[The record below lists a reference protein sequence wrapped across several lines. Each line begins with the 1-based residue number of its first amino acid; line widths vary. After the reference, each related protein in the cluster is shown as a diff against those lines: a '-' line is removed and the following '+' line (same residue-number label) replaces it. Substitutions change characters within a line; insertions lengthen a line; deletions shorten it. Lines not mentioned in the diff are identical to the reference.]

1 VLEEATPMPGS
12 RRLAESLAVTVHGPA
27 GVLDL
32 VVPPEATAADVA
44 EEYAA
49 LAGTAR
55 PALLDRLGRPFRAD
69 GPLADAGVRPGD
81 LLVAAAPEAA
91 AGVAAEPA
99 PVAPAPAVRSDRVG
113 VWWCA
118 VAAAAALLAAWCGA
132 RSDDQALRD
141 VTVGLLGLG
150 VLLTLVPAAA
160 YAGPRLATGPVL
172 GGAVAFVLAW
182 HPAPERLPVVAGAVA
197 LAAAVVAAV
206 ARALDRR
213 ADEPLR
219 VWVVAGLAVFALTG
233 ATTLADLPPRVPWAL
248 LLLGAVLMARFVPA
262 LAVDVPDHYLLDL
275 DRLAVTAWSARER
288 PTGRRGRTVVPPDAV
303 AEVARRGTRL
313 VAAAA
318 VAVLAVV
325 ALSAPLLLATA
336 TLPLDR
342 IGARVLVGLAGA
354 ALLLA
359 ARSYRHP
366 PARALLRL
374 AGLAAWL
381 ALAVALLPLLD
392 PGELAA
398 VTVVAVLLA
407 GVLVVAAVATGRG
420 WRSAWWSRRAE
431 VAEGLAGAGAIAA
444 VLVAVGLFRRLWE
457 LTS

>member
-1 VLEEATPMPGS
+1 MPGS
-12 RRLAESLAVTVHGPA
+12 RRLAESLPITVHGPA
-27 GVLDL
+27 GALDL
-32 VVPPEATAADVA
+32 VVPPGATAADVA

-49 LAGTAR
+49 QAGTTR
-55 PALLDRLGRPFRAD
+55 PALLDRLGRPLAAD
-69 GPLADAGVRPGD
+69 GSLADAGVRPGD
-81 LLVAAAPEAA
+81 LLVAAAPGAPA
-91 AGVAAEPA
+91 RAGTAPAA
-99 PVAPAPAVRSDRVG
+99 PVPRPATTDRVG
-113 VWWCA
+113 VWWCVVAA
-118 VAAAAALLAAWCGA
+118 VAAALAGWCGA
-132 RSDDQALRD
+132 QADGVLRD
-141 VTVGLLGLG
+141 VALGLLGVG
-150 VLLTLVPAAA
+150 VLLCLLPAPS
-160 YAGPRLATGPVL
+160 YAGPRLATAPAL
-172 GGAVAFVLAW
+172 GGSVAFVLAW
-182 HPAPERLPVVAGAVA
+182 HPDPERLPVVVGAVA

-219 VWVVAGLAVFALTG
+219 VWLLAGVAVFVVTG

-248 LLLGAVLMARFVPA
+248 LLVGAMLMARFVPA

-288 PTGRRGRTVVPPDAV
+288 PSGRRGRTVVPPEAV
-303 AEVARRGTRL
+303 AEVARRSTRL

-318 VAVLAVV
+318 AAILLVTTAA
-325 ALSAPLLLATA
+325 APLLLATA
-336 TLPLDR
+336 TLPVDR

-359 ARSYRHP
+359 ARSYRHG

-374 AGLAAWL
+374 AGLAAWA
-381 ALAVALLPLLD
+381 ALAAVLLPLLD
-392 PGELAA
+392 PGDLTALAS
-398 VTVVAVLLA
+398 VAVLLA
-407 GVLVVAAVATGRG
+407 AVLVVAAVATGRG

-444 VLVAVGLFRRLWE
+444 VLVAVGLFRSLWE